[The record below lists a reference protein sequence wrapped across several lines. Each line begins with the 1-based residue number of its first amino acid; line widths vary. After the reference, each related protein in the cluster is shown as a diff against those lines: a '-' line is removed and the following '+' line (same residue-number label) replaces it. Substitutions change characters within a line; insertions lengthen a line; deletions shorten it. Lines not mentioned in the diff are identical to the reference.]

1 MIYKLCLIS
10 FCPVTVLTY
19 VYQTAQCYIP
29 AGKHVTA
36 VRTSDLDHKQMTPDL
51 FTDTLTIK
59 LLTHTTNRY
68 LNLQSHINQI
78 LAEIS
83 RTS

>member
-1 MIYKLCLIS
+1 MSGFLVPSYMPDTSLSNSMVSHPSRANTL
-10 FCPVTVLTY
+10 
-19 VYQTAQCYIP
+19 
-29 AGKHVTA
+29 TA
-36 VRTSDLDHKQMTPDL
+36 VRSSDLNHKQTMTLSDL

-59 LLTHTTNRY
+59 LLTHTFSY
-68 LNLQSHINQI
+68 PNLQSHTDQI